1 VYDARVNPAIDCPAG
16 GPIGF
21 AVSKIL
27 GDESEPYM
35 REMAA
40 AFRSGRIT
48 DADEYLV
55 ANVAKEY
62 CHWLDNGRQ
71 FPDPKPSREML
82 AGRDVLDVGCS
93 FGRWLW
99 YLSEHARSAVG
110 LEMQGEY
117 VEMGRAI
124 AEREGLPAPTITV
137 GDASMMEQFYQP
149 ESFDLIFSR
158 LVWNYLPIADTL
170 RQAHTLLRPGGTI
183 WIRPLAPLT
192 LRGFIHAARRHAGL
206 AWMLFALANSCF
218 CNLTGQQIK
227 ITCRGRMHHDHYI
240 AHPSAA
246 TWRRLMRRVGF
257 VDIDVSHVRAGLI
270 VRGRRAIE

>member
-1 VYDARVNPAIDCPAG
+1 
-16 GPIGF
+16 
-21 AVSKIL
+21 
-27 GDESEPYM
+27 M

-48 DADEYLV
+48 DGDEYLI

-62 CHWLDNGRQ
+62 CHWLDNDRQ
-71 FPDPKPSREML
+71 FPHPKPTPEML

-110 LEMQGEY
+110 LEMQREY
-117 VEMGRAI
+117 VDLGSAI
-124 AEREGLPAPTITV
+124 AEREGMPPPTITI
-137 GDASMMEQFYQP
+137 GDAARMEQFYQP

-170 RQAHTLLRPGGTI
+170 RQAHALLRPGGTI

-192 LRGFIHAARRHAGL
+192 LREFVHKARRPASAAWL
-206 AWMLFALANSCF
+206 AFALGNSWLCS
-218 CNLTGQQIK
+218 LTGRQLTIQR
-227 ITCRGRMHHDHYI
+227 RGRMHSIHRI
-240 AHPSAA
+240 AYPSAA
-246 TWRRLMRRVGF
+246 AWRRLLR
-257 VDIDVSHVRAGLI
+257 RAGFADVVVDRVHGGL
-270 VRGRRAIE
+270 VVQGRKATG